1 MMKPKIIE
9 GGIAIDDRG
18 SVRFVNNFTFD
29 NVKRFYTIQNHKVG
43 FVRAWH
49 GHQREGKF
57 LFIAKGSA
65 LVGTINIST
74 EVVEKF
80 VLSEEKPQILWI
92 PPNYYNGF
100 MTLREDTILFI
111 FSTSTLE
118 ESIGDDIRQPYDKW
132 NIWKVEQR

>member
-1 MMKPKIIE
+1 MKPKIIE

-18 SVRFVNNFTFD
+18 SVSFVNNFTFD

-43 FVRAWH
+43 FIRAWH

-57 LFIAKGSA
+57 LFVVKGSA
-65 LVGTINIST
+65 LVGTVDIST
-74 EVVEKF
+74 EAVEKF

-92 PPNYYNGF
+92 PPNHYNGF
-100 MTLREDTILFI
+100 MTLREDTILFV

>member
-1 MMKPKIIE
+1 MKPKIIE

-43 FVRAWH
+43 FIRAWH

-57 LFIAKGSA
+57 LFVVKGSA
-65 LVGTINIST
+65 LVGTVDIST
-74 EVVEKF
+74 EAVEKF

-92 PPNYYNGF
+92 PPNHYNGF
-100 MTLREDTILFI
+100 MTLREDTILFV